1 MIGKRMIEEVGSSD
15 SMTWWREYP
24 CKRYGMFVT
33 AQDVLRVLAD
43 REKQFL
49 GSRVL
54 DGLLYEAGRDEAS
67 GCLISRFANAHCQM

>member
-24 CKRYGMFVT
+24 CKRYGMFVSG
-33 AQDVLRVLAD
+33 QNVLKVLAGLAVIV
-43 REKQFL
+43 EEQSL

-54 DGLLYEAGRDEAS
+54 TVR
-67 GCLISRFANAHCQM
+67 C